1 MTVPPLLLAALE
13 ITRRCHLACRH
24 CRGDSRDTV
33 YPDELR
39 LDEITRIID
48 SIAPAQGP
56 VPILIITGGEPL
68 IRSDVFDI
76 ARHAVGRGLRTVLA
90 TCGHL
95 LDENTVTRLLDAGIA
110 RISVSIDG
118 ASASTH
124 DSFRGVPGAYDAA
137 LRGLGTARRLG
148 LPFQVNST
156 LTALNID
163 DLEALHDLAVSL
175 GAEAFHP
182 FLLVPMGRGKALA
195 TDALDAAAYEDALAR
210 IARIAAVS
218 PLEINPT
225 CSPHYVRV
233 SREVARA
240 EGLTLP
246 SKPHG
251 HGRTGSGHP
260 PTVNSP
266 GRTYR
271 GCLGG
276 QGFVFVSHT
285 GTVQPCGFLE
295 LPAGELRETDYDLGR
310 IWAESPLFN
319 ELRDRDSYTGD
330 CGSCQYLWVCGGC
343 RARAYYATG
352 NYMAEEPNCLF
363 TPGANNH
370 AD

>member
-1 MTVPPLLLAALE
+1 ME

-24 CRGDSRDTV
+24 CRGDSRDTA

-48 SIAPAQGP
+48 SIAPTSGHG
-56 VPILIITGGEPL
+56 PILIITGGEPL
-68 IRSDVFDI
+68 TRPDVYDI
-76 ARHAVGRGLRTVLA
+76 ARHAVSRGLRAVLA

-95 LDENTVTRLLDAGIA
+95 LDEETVTRLLDAGIA

-118 ASASTH
+118 ATASTH

-137 LRGLGTARRLG
+137 LRGIGIARRLG

-163 DLEALHDLAVSL
+163 EFEAIHDLVVSL

-195 TDALDAAAYEDALAR
+195 PDALDAAAYEDALAR
-210 IARIAAVS
+210 IARVAAAS

-225 CSPHYVRV
+225 CSPHYIRV
-233 SREVARA
+233 SGDVARR
-240 EGLTLP
+240 EGLKLP
-246 SKPHG
+246 RKPHG
-251 HGRTGSGHP
+251 HGRMGSGHP
-260 PTVNSP
+260 PATDTP

-295 LPAGELRETDYDLGR
+295 LPAGELRDADCDLGR

-330 CGSCQYLWVCGGC
+330 CGACHYLWACGGC
-343 RARAYYATG
+343 RARAYYATD

-363 TPGANNH
+363 TPGTNTN